1 MDAGATAQLV
11 RCIQPL
17 AFAAFPFDLA
27 VVVPFVFHACCLTPW
42 PRARVRCPGAA
53 QETVRPATADTA
65 PLSSDALEELR
76 RALDPASAE
85 QIVTFAVEIEAHHSF
100 MGKSVAAA
108 VGGGVLQE
116 LQAADEGAVGTGGS
130 RDFGGMSD
138 WHRCVDGLK
147 RSGVTVGESEA
158 RSWLQRAKR

>member
-1 MDAGATAQLV
+1 MCACVHVFSVA
-11 RCIQPL
+11 
-17 AFAAFPFDLA
+17 AFA
-27 VVVPFVFHACCLTPW
+27 FHARCLTPW
-42 PRARVRCPGAA
+42 PRFCYTGAA
-53 QETVRPATADTA
+53 QETVRPSTVDST

-85 QIVTFAVEIEAHHSF
+85 QIVTFAVEIEAHHSG
-100 MGKSVAAA
+100 MDKSVAAT

-116 LQAADEGAVGTGGS
+116 LQAADEGAVGTGGN

-138 WHRCVDGLK
+138 WHRCVDGLQ